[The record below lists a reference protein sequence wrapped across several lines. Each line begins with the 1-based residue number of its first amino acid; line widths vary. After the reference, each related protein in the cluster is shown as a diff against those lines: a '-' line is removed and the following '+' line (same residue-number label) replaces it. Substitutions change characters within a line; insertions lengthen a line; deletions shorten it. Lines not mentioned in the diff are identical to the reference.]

1 MGNYRKMLAV
11 AMGLAFGYLFARN
24 APDIARYI
32 KISTM

>member
-1 MGNYRKMLAV
+1 MKKLWMV
-11 AMGLAFGYLFARN
+11 AMGLTFGYLFARN